1 VGFALTVIYIVLTII
16 SPEQFGAEW
25 ATYHVMA
32 YVGVTA
38 VLLSLPAMFR
48 NMRVRSSIQ
57 TLLLLAFIVAI
68 ALSELANGWFGG
80 VFASWAT
87 FLPSAA
93 IFIAIVGNV
102 TTIRRLKIIT
112 LAAVASCLVVVVEAL
127 CGYYGGF
134 RGDTFVL
141 QQSLYSADLT
151 LAPIGR
157 LRGAGFLSDPNDF
170 AQILIMALPLIYL
183 AWRRGRG
190 AANYLLVLVP
200 SALLLWAV
208 YLTHSRGG
216 LVALAVVVLVAIQKK
231 LGRAASVGLAV
242 ALVLGM
248 FALNFTGGR
257 AIGPAEGAD
266 RLEAWSVGLQLFK
279 SAPLFGTGFGSF
291 TDFSEI
297 TAHNSFVLCLAELGL
312 VGSTI
317 WLALLVTTMTSLNGI
332 IKRREGTP
340 TATGRV
346 DRQEYVSDLAVE
358 TSVFESLA
366 ITTTTAIATEV
377 ETEIETEIDVAPEQ
391 LHKVPTPWVVAM
403 RLALVGFIA
412 TSWFLSRTYS
422 TPMYLIL
429 GLAAATIALQRPPVK
444 PHRRGHFVFYTLV
457 AEAASVVCVYGMVLF
472 SWLS

>member
-1 VGFALTVIYIVLTII
+1 LGFALTVVYVVLTII
-16 SPEQFGAEW
+16 SPEQFGSEW

-38 VLLSLPAMFR
+38 VLLSLPGMFR
-48 NMRVRSSIQ
+48 NTRVKSSIQ
-57 TLLLLAFIVAI
+57 TFLLLGFILAI
-68 ALSELANGWFGG
+68 ALSEVANGWFGG

-93 IFIAIVGNV
+93 VFFGIVGNV
-102 TTIRRLKIIT
+102 TTIRKLKIVT
-112 LAAVASCLVVVVEAL
+112 LAAVGSCLVVVVEAL
-127 CGYYGGF
+127 FGYYAGF

-141 QQSLYSADLT
+141 QQNLYSADLI
-151 LAPIGR
+151 LGSIAR

-170 AQILIMALPLIYL
+170 AQILIMVLPLIYL

-200 SALLLWAV
+200 SALILWAV
-208 YLTHSRGG
+208 YLTHSRGA
-216 LVALAVVVLVAIQKK
+216 LVALAVVVLVANQKK
-231 LGRAASVGLAV
+231 LGRAASAGLAV

-257 AIGPAEGAD
+257 AIGPAAGAD

-279 SAPLFGTGFGSF
+279 HAPLFGTGFGSF

-332 IKRREGTP
+332 IKRSEGAP
-340 TATGRV
+340 TTRRRV
-346 DRQEYVSDLAVE
+346 DREEHVPDPLIESP
-358 TSVFESLA
+358 SFESM
-366 ITTTTAIATEV
+366 AIATRTATVTPTEV
-377 ETEIETEIDVAPEQ
+377 ETKSEIAPPQ
-391 LHKVPTPWVVAM
+391 LHKLPTHWIVAM
-403 RLALVGFIA
+403 RLALVGFIT
-412 TSWFLSRTYS
+412 TSWFLSRSYS

-444 PHRRGHFVFYTLV
+444 PDVRGHFVFYTLT
-457 AEAASVVCVYGMVLF
+457 AEAASVVCIYSMVL
-472 SWLS
+472 LSRLS